1 MLRKVPSGQERF
13 RYWPRIAVPTLYTPH
28 RLHLATRMQQY
39 RNRPMDFADAGL
51 VCLYEQMPDALIF
64 TLDTDVQVY
73 RSFRRQ
79 DLWVLLPDSPR

>member
-1 MLRKVPSGQERF
+1 
-13 RYWPRIAVPTLYTPH
+13 
-28 RLHLATRMQQY
+28 MQQY
-39 RNRPMDFADAGL
+39 RHRPMDFADAGL